1 MEEETAMRRVWR
13 ILDASLNFAGL
24 RQASV
29 SLLISLVFLTAC
41 DQPEARPQVLP
52 PNQLSLATVSN
63 MIERGMS
70 FQVLTQR
77 LGSPPDLERLDEGEF
92 VFSYDFSET
101 SLSPDK
107 TEEAIGVFVSV
118 VSNRV
123 DELMVIWKPV
133 GSRDETAALLAHE
146 PGSAESSFSKF
157 RNSNIKMWILFEN
170 GDPRNQFQHRM
181 VEGTWHTNQSP
192 DLASESSSLRF
203 ETTVQGVAG
212 AIHAQIDL
220 DQESRVTFSDLVGEH
235 HGRIVVIAVDG
246 HLIGA
251 GRLLSPVNAGRLVL
265 PVPTEALDSDS
276 KKWIDD
282 FLNDH

>member
-1 MEEETAMRRVWR
+1 MGEKVETGRVWG

-29 SLLISLVFLTAC
+29 CLLISLVFLTAC
-41 DQPEARPQVLP
+41 DQPAAKRALP
-52 PNQLSLATVSN
+52 PNQLSLASVSN

-77 LGSPPDLERLDEGEF
+77 LGTPPDIERMDQGEF

-101 SLSPDK
+101 SLSLDK

-118 VSNRV
+118 VSNQV

-133 GSRDETAALLAHE
+133 GPRDETVAVLAHDLS
-146 PGSAESSFSKF
+146 SAESSFSKS
-157 RNSNIKMWILFEN
+157 RNSKIKMWMLFED
-170 GDPRNQFQHRM
+170 GDPQNQFQHRM
-181 VEGTWHTNQSP
+181 VEGRWHTNQSP
-192 DLASESSSLRF
+192 DLASESSSLRL
-203 ETTVQGVAG
+203 ETAVQDGAG
-212 AIHAQIDL
+212 AIHAHINL
-220 DQESRVTFSDLVGEH
+220 DQDSRVTFSDLVGEH

-251 GRLLSPVNAGRLVL
+251 GRLLSPVNVGSLVL

-276 KKWIDD
+276 KRWIDD
-282 FLNDH
+282 FLKNH